1 MANHNMKDSIKDVV
15 KYIND
20 NIKLPEINEALIDN
34 KVSAHAEQVVTDNGG
49 VHGIRI
55 VDGATP
61 SIQYKKQNNTW
72 GEIQT
77 GGTTTFSDQDIA
89 DIKAAFDRGLNGEEE
104 TPTEP

>member
-1 MANHNMKDSIKDVV
+1 MANHNMKDSMKDIV
-15 KYIND
+15 KYMND

-49 VHGIRI
+49 VHGIRV

-61 SIQYKKQNNTW
+61 SIQYKKQDNTW

-89 DIKAAFDRGLNGEEE
+89 DIKAAFDRGLAGTSNSN
-104 TPTEP
+104 P